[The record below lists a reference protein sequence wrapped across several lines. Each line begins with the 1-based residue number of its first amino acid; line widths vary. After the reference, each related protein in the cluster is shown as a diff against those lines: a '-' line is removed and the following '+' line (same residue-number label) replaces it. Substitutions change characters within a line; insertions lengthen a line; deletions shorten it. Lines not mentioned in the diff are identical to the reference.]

1 MSAGAKLSIPSGGDM
16 SSEAMSNSIL
26 GFGHSYENKDD
37 NKNQSLSYKYEF
49 LCFCVDDRKW
59 FARVQGINYGPY
71 DYKAELLDAI
81 CYDLSEEPPAWI
93 PGVLEEIKRF
103 ETPDDMFQVVPF
115 PQDYLDTAI
124 EEVIPS
130 EHEQRTANP

>member
-1 MSAGAKLSIPSGGDM
+1 MSAGAKLGLPLDGGG
-16 SSEAMSNSIL
+16 SESVSNSIL
-26 GFGHSYENKDD
+26 GFGHAPEQKD

-81 CYDLSEEPPAWI
+81 CYDLSEEPPAWV
-93 PGVLEEIKRF
+93 PPVLEEIKLF
-103 ETPDDMFQVVPF
+103 EAPDEMFEVIPF
-115 PQDYLDTAI
+115 PQDYLDTTI

-130 EHEQRTANP
+130 EHEQRTENL